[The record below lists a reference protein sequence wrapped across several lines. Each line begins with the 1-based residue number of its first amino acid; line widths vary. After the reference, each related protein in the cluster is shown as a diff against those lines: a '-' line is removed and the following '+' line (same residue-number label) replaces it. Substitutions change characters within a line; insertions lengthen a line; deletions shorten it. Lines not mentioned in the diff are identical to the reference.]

1 MQQIAP
7 NIYTFSRLIVG
18 RVYLIEEEAGL
29 TIIDAS
35 ISNAISQIL
44 HQVVAKG
51 HKLNEVKRVLL
62 THAHPDHYGSLHM
75 LQKATQAE
83 VWTSAA
89 EKEVV
94 EKQIPIPQPPLE
106 SLSFIGKRLR
116 PPETFIPKPATVN
129 RVLNDGEVLPEIL
142 GGLQVVATPGHAPGH
157 LAFWHPERK
166 ILFCGDVL
174 FNWPN
179 LRLPFAPL
187 TVDMT
192 ENKRSIAKIAALEP
206 EIVCFGHGRPLVKN
220 AAARLKGLAKRYR

>member
-1 MQQIAP
+1 
-7 NIYTFSRLIVG
+7 
-18 RVYLIEEEAGL
+18 
-29 TIIDAS
+29 
-35 ISNAISQIL
+35 
-44 HQVVAKG
+44 
-51 HKLNEVKRVLL
+51 
-62 THAHPDHYGSLHM
+62 
-75 LQKATQAE
+75 
-83 VWTSAA
+83 
-89 EKEVV
+89 
-94 EKQIPIPQPPLE
+94 
-106 SLSFIGKRLR
+106 LR

-129 RVLNDGEVLPEIL
+129 RVLKDGEILPEIL

-220 AAARLKGLAKRYR
+220 AAARLQAMAKRYR